1 MRPQVLSVIEPGEV
15 VADRYRALRLL
26 GEGAMGAVYEAEHVF
41 IGRRVAL
48 KVLHPRFAR
57 SHEAVAR
64 FTREARAA
72 AALGHPHIVAVTDF
86 GSHEGRPF
94 LVMELLRGESLAD
107 RLLRAGALAPAEAC
121 RVAGEVLS
129 ALASAHAVGVVH
141 RDLKPENVF
150 LCEDRGGAAK
160 LLDFGVSKFHPPGAR
175 AAHVTKDGTPI
186 GTPSYMAPE
195 QWTGQR
201 DVDLR
206 ADVYAAGVM
215 LYELLTGALPF
226 EGATEG
232 VLYGTVV
239 HGTEPPAAPSELLPA
254 LPRSLDAVVL
264 KAVSRD
270 RAARHQS
277 AEEFL
282 DALRPFG
289 ASAEVL
295 PVDAAALASLK
306 ALVDESGRSAR
317 VAATTELDPA
327 PAADPAPAGPQ
338 RRPAR
343 WAAAALGALLVS
355 AGALAVSRQRRA
367 PTPVATAPPVAPTAP
382 TPAPAEAPPAPPE
395 PLHPAAAVAPPEPA
409 APPPAVAARAPR
421 AAPTRRPSRGHA
433 APRGTA
439 MTREF

>member
-1 MRPQVLSVIEPGEV
+1 MIEPGEV
-15 VADRYRALRLL
+15 VADRYRVLRLL

-57 SHEAVAR
+57 SPEAVAR

-86 GSHEGRPF
+86 GSHAGRPF
-94 LVMELLRGESLAD
+94 LVMDLLRGEPLAE
-107 RLLRAGALAPAEAC
+107 RLLSARALAPAEAC
-121 RVAGEVLS
+121 RVVGEVLS
-129 ALASAHAVGVVH
+129 ALASAHAIGVVH

-150 LCEDRGGAAK
+150 LCDDRGGAAK

-175 AAHVTKDGTPI
+175 AAHVTQDGTPI

-206 ADVYAAGVM
+206 ADLYAAGVL

-239 HGTEPPAAPSELLPA
+239 NGAEPPAAPSELLPEV
-254 LPRSLDAVVL
+254 PRALDAVVL

-270 RAARHQS
+270 RAARFQS
-277 AEEFL
+277 AAEFL

-289 ASAEVL
+289 AVAEVL
-295 PVDAAALASLK
+295 PIDAVVVASLQ
-306 ALVDESGRSAR
+306 ALPDETGRSAR
-317 VAATTELDPA
+317 VAATTELDP
-327 PAADPAPAGPQ
+327 PPAPTAAAAPP

-355 AGALAVSRQRRA
+355 AGALAVSRRRPA
-367 PTPVATAPPVAPTAP
+367 PAPVVAAPVAPAP
-382 TPAPAEAPPAPPE
+382 VAAPAEAPPAPPE
-395 PLHPAAAVAPPEPA
+395 PPPPPAAVSPPEPA
-409 APPPAVAARAPR
+409 APPPAVAVRAPR
-421 AAPTRRPSRGHA
+421 AAPTRRAPRGHA
-433 APRGTA
+433 APRGTS